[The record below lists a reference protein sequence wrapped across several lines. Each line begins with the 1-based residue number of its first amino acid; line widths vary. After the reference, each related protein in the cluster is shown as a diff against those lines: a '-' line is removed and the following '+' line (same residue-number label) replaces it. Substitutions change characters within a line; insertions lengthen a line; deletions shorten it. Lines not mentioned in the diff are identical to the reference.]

1 MSRIEPTNFALALSD
16 YLFHY
21 LPDQRGLSPNTIAS
35 YSDALSQFLLFC
47 EKELNVQR
55 EKITVNHLSLSMV
68 EGFLDWLE
76 NEMHCSISTRNQR
89 HAALSSFFRYVQ
101 YKNPGH
107 IALFQQIGAIPR
119 KKSKV
124 KTVDHLSVEAVRI
137 LIQTPNINT
146 VYGKRDFILL
156 LLMYE
161 SAARVSEI
169 ANLKISDIRF
179 DRHGTV
185 VHIIGKGSKPR
196 IVPLIDSA
204 AEYLKNYI
212 SSEKNRRQCSNEEL
226 LFSNHSGRSITRA
239 GISYILKKHFNA
251 ARLENPD
258 LFPEKIHPHIIR
270 HSRAMHWLESGIDL
284 QYIKDLL
291 GHADLTTTQIYA
303 QLNLEMKRKV
313 LQKVQPIQPINS
325 STCSSWTDDKNLLD
339 WLQSLSK

>member
-1 MSRIEPTNFALALSD
+1 MSRTEPTNFALALSD
-16 YLFHY
+16 FLFHY
-21 LPDQRGLSPNTIAS
+21 LPDQRGLSQNTIAS

-47 EKELNVQR
+47 ENEVNIRR
-55 EKITVNHLSLSMV
+55 ERITVNHLSLSMV
-68 EGFLDWLE
+68 ERFLDWLE
-76 NEMHCSISTRNQR
+76 NEIHCSISTRNQR
-89 HAALSSFFRYVQ
+89 HAAINSFFRYLQ

-107 IALFQQIGAIPR
+107 IALFQQISAIPR
-119 KKSKV
+119 KKSAV
-124 KTVDHLSVEAVRI
+124 KAVEHLSIEAVKA
-137 LIQTPNINT
+137 LIKMPNINT
-146 VYGKRDFILL
+146 VYGKRDFLLL

-212 SSEKNRRQCSNEEL
+212 SSEKKRRQCSNEEL
-226 LFSNHSGRSITRA
+226 LFCNHSGQPITRA
-239 GISYILKKHFNA
+239 GISYILKKYSDA

-291 GHADLTTTQIYA
+291 GHADLSTTQIYA
-303 QLNLEMKRKV
+303 QLNLDMKRKV
-313 LQKVQPIQPINS
+313 LQKVQPVNS
-325 STCSSWTDDKNLLD
+325 PNCSSWTDDKNLLN